1 MGWDQKDAVG
11 ELLEKGGRVKVFR
24 NFSGDEDCAGI
35 VGHCGVA
42 IYIEESEYA
51 GRFPVRVKTDS
62 GRLVW
67 VHHMSVMKV

>member
-11 ELLEKGGRVKVFR
+11 ELLQKGDRVKVFR
-24 NFSGDEDCAGI
+24 NFGQDLECASV

-42 IYIEESEYA
+42 VQVEEGTYV
-51 GRFPVRVKTDS
+51 GRYPIRVQTDS
-62 GRLVW
+62 GRHLW